1 MSGSIPRLY
10 WDTNCFIKYLEKD
23 PVWFPTLDTL
33 LYHANKAGTIMIVT
47 SVLTIT
53 ELAFTEMERLNRALD
68 PAEEARLD
76 RFWATSP
83 GVLQVEFNGA
93 VGRLAREIR
102 RDDIMVHKYRAK
114 NFADLIHVATARYAG
129 AAEVNS
135 IDGDVLRYNT
145 RYGLL
150 ARKPFVK
157 LVRLPNM

>member
-1 MSGSIPRLY
+1 MSGSVPRVY
-10 WDTNCFIKYLEKD
+10 WDTNCFIKYLEND
-23 PVWFPTLDTL
+23 PVWFPMLDTL
-33 LYHANKAGTIMIVT
+33 LHDANRAGTIMIVT

-53 ELAFTEMERLNRALD
+53 ELAFTQIERLNRALY

-83 GVLQVEFNGA
+83 GILQVEFNEA

-114 NFADLIHVATARYAG
+114 NFADLIHVATARYAR
-129 AAEVNS
+129 ATEVNS
-135 IDGDVLRYNT
+135 IDGDVLRYDT

-150 ARKPFVK
+150 VRKPFVK
-157 LVRLPNM
+157 LVRLPGV